1 MTPAEI
7 ARMFSRVSSRYDL
20 ANRVLS
26 LGLDQGWRRCLVSWS
41 APPPNARVLDLCTG
55 TADLLIEYARRAEK
69 PLLWGL
75 DLSYEMLAV
84 ARRKLQAKR
93 SIHSALLIR
102 GDALKLP
109 FPSEAFDLVTIA
121 FGLRNLKS
129 IPKGLEE
136 MARVLKPKGRLFIL
150 EFSLPA
156 GPLFRL
162 IYLGYLKRCVPRL
175 GGLITGDRRAY
186 EYLARS
192 ILEFPSPEEVLAQM
206 KDAGLEK
213 LGRLPLSGEIATIFC
228 GERP

>member
-26 LGLDQGWRRCLVSWS
+26 LGLDRGWRKRLVGWS
-41 APPPNARVLDLCTG
+41 APPPNARVLDICTG
-55 TADLLIEYARRAEK
+55 TADLLLEYARRLEK
-69 PLLWGL
+69 PALWGL

-84 ARRKLQAKR
+84 ARRKLQAGS
-93 SIHSALLIR
+93 SINSALLIQ

-109 FPSEAFDLVTIA
+109 FPSEAFDIVTIA
-121 FGLRNLKS
+121 FGLRNLMS
-129 IPKGLEE
+129 IPGGLEE

-156 GPLFRL
+156 GPLFRP
-162 IYLGYLKRCVPRL
+162 IYLGYLKWCVPRL
-175 GGLITGDRRAY
+175 GGIITGDRRAY
-186 EYLARS
+186 EYLASS
-192 ILEFPSPEEVLAQM
+192 ILEFPSPEEVVAQM

-213 LGRLPLSGEIATIFC
+213 LGRLPLSGGIATILR